1 MERIVLKAAGAILLL
16 LGTTAFGIYKAC
28 MYNSRLDNLYEIKK
42 AFLYIQGEIRY
53 MNTPMP
59 ETLAGAARQIKGNCR
74 LFFSRVASELDA
86 GSGKE
91 LKQVWEK
98 AVVNEIPQGVLER
111 EAVETLREMG
121 GQLGC
126 LDIRTQEKAIDYF
139 LKKWDFLIEKRRRE
153 KGEKLKL
160 YYACGVMGG
169 LLMVIIIV

>member
-1 MERIVLKAAGAILLL
+1 MERVMVKVAGAILLL
-16 LGTTAFGIYKAC
+16 LGSTAFGVYKAC

-59 ETLAGAARQIKGNCR
+59 ETLAGAARQIKGTCR
-74 LFFSRVASELDA
+74 RFFSRVASELDA
-86 GSGKE
+86 GIGKE
-91 LKQVWEK
+91 LKQVWEN
-98 AVVNEIPQGVLER
+98 AVANEIPHGVLER

-126 LDIRTQEKAIDYF
+126 LDTQAQEKAIDYF
-139 LKKWDFLIEKRRRE
+139 LKKWDFLIETRRRE
-153 KGEKLKL
+153 RAEKLKL